1 MNDVFEDLETADRF
15 LEVLESERDDW
26 SKVIAQ
32 IPGLFGSSKRATF
45 LSYRAIGLTERQVC
59 SIMELSR
66 STPSIWRKNQYFKDF
81 EYTHLYELQSTIST
95 RLIHLGFVRNMI
107 QLLVKDSALIRKAFT
122 DDGLMEMTDREFA
135 LYKHLRGQY
144 TASELLNIEKALA
157 PEKHKENLII
167 NLTWNNGEQI
177 ETVQNIPL
185 LVSGKQDE
193 DELGG

>member
-15 LEVLESERDDW
+15 LEVLESERNDW

-81 EYTHLYELQSTIST
+81 EYNHLYELQSTIST

-135 LYKHLRGQY
+135 LYKHIRGQY
-144 TASELLNIEKALA
+144 TASELLSIEKALA